1 MKQNQIL
8 LGILGGLGPMSTFR
22 FCELLTAHTRATC
35 DADHIDMIV
44 SSRATTPD
52 RTDFILGRSQKDP
65 LPVMLEELRRL
76 ENAGADLI
84 VIPCNTAHYF
94 YHGLQRESQVPM
106 LNIIEET
113 VSFLKKGNVSRIGL
127 LATEGT
133 VQSGAYAE
141 ACQRM
146 GIECLTPT
154 EEEQGIISDII
165 YQSVKRNQPA
175 DMKAFA
181 RVAKNLQSRG
191 CEKLVLGCTELS
203 LLDRSEMPDDL
214 FLDSLDVL
222 AYKTILTCKKTPV
235 GFEAKSNLFCN
246 EVAK

>member
-1 MKQNQIL
+1 MSQQVL

-22 FCELLTAHTRATC
+22 FCELLTAHTKASG

-52 RTDFILGRSQKDP
+52 RTNFILGRSQKDP
-65 LPVMLEELRRL
+65 LPIMLEELHRL

-94 YHGLQRESQVPM
+94 YCGLQKESLVPM
-106 LNIIEET
+106 LNIVEET
-113 VSFLKKGNVSRIGL
+113 VAFLKKGNIKRIGL

-133 VQSGAYAE
+133 VKSGSYAKVCKE
-141 ACQRM
+141 A
-146 GIECLTPT
+146 GIECLIPS
-154 EEEQGIISDII
+154 EEEQSVISNII
-165 YQSVKRNQPA
+165 YQSVKQNKPA
-175 DMKAFA
+175 DMKAFEI
-181 RVAKNLQSRG
+181 VAKSLQSRG

-203 LLDRSEMPDDL
+203 LLDCSEMPSDL

-222 AYKTILTCKKTPV
+222 AYATILACKKTPV
-235 GFEAKSNLFCN
+235 GFEAKSSLFGN
-246 EVAK
+246 EVTK